1 LPSKPKFMRLTQ
13 HTLPQIQF
21 PQGSALPTAHIFTLP
36 EKVLQFGT
44 GILLRGLID
53 YFIDEANRQGIFN
66 GRVVVIKSTDRGGA
80 DEFQEQDGLFTHV
93 VRGIDEGNTV
103 DQTIINSS
111 ISRVLSAK
119 SEWAEIMKCAVNPD
133 IEVILSN
140 TTEVGIA
147 FLDGDKVTATPP
159 TSFPGKLLAILQARY
174 SAGLPGFVIVPTELI
189 VDNAQKLK
197 DILLEL
203 AKQNQLDS
211 AFIKW
216 ISEANHFCSSLVD
229 RIVPGKLPETD
240 KTFDYTD
247 DLAILSEPYSLWAIE
262 ASNSKV
268 NEVLSFAKANKGVVI
283 APDIT
288 KYRELKLRLLNGTH
302 TLSSGIGVLA
312 GIETVKE
319 GMKDEAL
326 SGFIE
331 TLMMQE
337 LAPAISGPS
346 LLVDEARSYGQTVL
360 DRFRNPFI
368 HHKWLS
374 ITLQYSSK
382 IKMRDLPI
390 LLKHYENSQEV
401 PQLFA
406 LGFAA
411 YIRFMK
417 SEPKGVEYYGSAN
430 GQEYL
435 IQDDKVGH
443 LSDIWKANGE
453 KKVAHAVLRDET
465 LWGNDLTKLPGF
477 ENAVTEKLALISSGG
492 MIAALQTVS

>member
-1 LPSKPKFMRLTQ
+1 MKLTK
-13 HTLPQIQF
+13 HTLQEIEF
-21 PQGSALPTAHIFTLP
+21 PKGTAVPPSNVFNLP

-53 YFIDEANRQGIFN
+53 YFIDKANRQGTFN
-66 GRVVVIKSTDRGGA
+66 GKVVVIKSTDKGGA
-80 DEFQEQDGLFTHV
+80 DEFQEQDGLYTHV
-93 VRGIDEGNTV
+93 VRGIQEGKTV
-103 DQTIINSS
+103 DQTIVNSS
-111 ISRVLSAK
+111 ISRVLSAR
-119 SEWAEIMKCAVNPD
+119 SEWEEIMKCAINPD
-133 IEVILSN
+133 IEVIVSN

-147 FLDGDKVTATPP
+147 LLDGDKITAKPP

-174 SAGLPGFVIVPTELI
+174 AAGLPGFVIVPTELI
-189 VDNAQKLK
+189 VDNGQKLK
-197 DILLEL
+197 DIVLTL
-203 AKQNQLDS
+203 AKQNQLDT

-229 RIVPGKLPETD
+229 RIVPGKLPDTD
-240 KTFDYTD
+240 RNFDYAD

-262 ASNSKV
+262 AAHQRV
-268 NEVLSFAKANKGVVI
+268 AETLSFAKADKGIVI

-319 GMKDEAL
+319 GMKDKAL

-346 LLVDEARSYGQTVL
+346 LSVDEARSYGRTIL

-368 HHKWLS
+368 QHKWLS

-382 IKMRDLPI
+382 MKMRDLPI
-390 LLKHYENSQEV
+390 LLKHYEQKSDV
-401 PQLFA
+401 PSLFA

-411 YIRFMK
+411 FICFMK
-417 SEPKGVEYYGSAN
+417 SEAKGSEYYGTAN
-430 GQEYL
+430 GKEYL
-435 IQDDKVGH
+435 IQDDKAGY
-443 LSDIWKANGE
+443 LSDLWKKRSAE
-453 KKVAHAVLRDET
+453 KIVNAVLRDES
-465 LWGNDLTKLPGF
+465 LWGADLTRLPGF
-477 ENAVTEKLALISSGG
+477 EKDVSEKLSLISSGG
-492 MIAALQTVS
+492 MRAALQTVL